1 MSAGYWAPFGWLPG
15 GVAEQVRLVADG
27 GRWVRVEAGVPAQGS
42 DIRLPGLVLPGFAN
56 THSHAFHRALRGRT
70 HDGGGTFWTW
80 RQTMYAL
87 ARRLQPDSYYQLA
100 RAVYAEMALAGIT
113 AVGEFH
119 YLHHQPDGSPYPEP
133 NAFGQALIAAA
144 GEAGI
149 RITLLD
155 TCYLSGGLGPAG
167 HLDLDDVQ
175 RRFSD
180 GSATGWRRR
189 AELLAPA
196 ESETVRIGAAIH
208 SVRAV
213 PADQLAEVVTVAAD
227 RPLHAHV
234 SEQPAENEVTQAYYG
249 RTPTEQLAAHGFGGA
264 LHTAVHATHLSAED
278 ISWYGRTGTNVSF
291 CPTTERDLADGI
303 GPAPELAAAGARLTL
318 GSDQNASVD
327 LLEEARALEHDAR
340 LASLQRGRFSPAE
353 LVEALTGH
361 ASLGWPDAGQLV
373 PGQRADLVALRTDTV
388 RTAGAL
394 PAQLVLVAGAPGR
407 RHGAGR
413 RPAGGLRR
421 PAPVGRCRRPAGR
434 GDRRG
439 LALTRALD
447 PVRPNPAGSDRA
459 AARPGQRQAPPGRS
473 AAPDPAGGRARR
485 VPAAGRA
492 RRGWATAPRPAP
504 PAR

>member
-1 MSAGYWAPFGWLPG
+1 VSESYWAPYGWLPG
-15 GVAEQVRLVADG
+15 GVAEQVRLVADA
-27 GRWVRVEAGVPAQGS
+27 GRWVRVEAGVPAAAA
-42 DIRLPGLVLPGFAN
+42 DVRLPGLVLPGFAN

-87 ARRLQPDSYYQLA
+87 ARRLQPAAYHQLA
-100 RAVYAEMALAGIT
+100 RAVFAEMALAGIT

-119 YLHHQPDGSPYPEP
+119 YLHHQPDGSPYPDP
-133 NAFGQALIAAA
+133 NAFGHALLAAA

-180 GSATGWRRR
+180 GSAAGWQRRT
-189 AELLAPA
+189 ALLAGA
-196 ESETVRIGAAIH
+196 EGDAVRIGAAIH

-213 PADQLAEVVTVAAD
+213 PAGQLAEVVTAAAG

-234 SEQPAENEVTQAYYG
+234 SEQPAENQATQAYYG
-249 RTPTEQLAAHGFGGA
+249 RTPTELLAAHGFGGP
-264 LHTAVHATHLSAED
+264 LHTAVHATHLSAQD
-278 ISWYGRTGTNVSF
+278 IACYGRAGTNVSF

-318 GSDQNASVD
+318 GTDQNASVD
-327 LLEEARALEHDAR
+327 LLEEARALELDAR

-361 ASLGWPDAGQLV
+361 ASLGWPDAGRLA

-394 PAQLVLVAGAPGR
+394 PAQLVLVAGAPDVDTVLVDGR
-407 RHGAGR
+407 
-413 RPAGGLRR
+413 
-421 PAPVGRCRRPAGR
+421 PV
-434 GDRRG
+434 
-439 LALTRALD
+439 
-447 PVRPNPAGSDRA
+447 VS
-459 AARPGQRQAPPGRS
+459 
-473 AAPDPAGGRARR
+473 GGRHRLGD
-485 VPAAGRA
+485 VAGLLA
-492 RRGWATAPRPAP
+492 EAIGAVWS
-504 PAR
+504 